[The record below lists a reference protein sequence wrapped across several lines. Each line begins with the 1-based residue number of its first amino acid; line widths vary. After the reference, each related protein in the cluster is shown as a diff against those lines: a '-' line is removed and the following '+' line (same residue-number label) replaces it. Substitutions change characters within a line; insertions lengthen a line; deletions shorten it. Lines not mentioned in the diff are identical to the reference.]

1 MGRIKEMLDHE
12 QEPDYSM
19 NQLRQDML
27 RVGVPQ
33 EKLEEII
40 RKRQQFYNNKFVYS
54 LLMQYAAGFGK
65 SNIIG
70 WTALQLKDY
79 RYDGRFAYD
88 KVLMVVDRVQLRD
101 QLDTTMMNMNIDN
114 SMFVEANNSDTFVKA
129 LSDKRRIIVVNI
141 QKFLDLQLCRHRLH
155 SYG

>member
-1 MGRIKEMLDHE
+1 
-12 QEPDYSM
+12 M

-88 KVLMVVDRVQLRD
+88 KVPMVVDRVQLRD

>member
-1 MGRIKEMLDHE
+1 
-12 QEPDYSM
+12 M

-40 RKRQQFYNNKFVYS
+40 RKRQQYYNNKVVYS

-88 KVLMVVDRVQLRD
+88 KVLMVGDRVQLRD

-114 SMFVEANNSDTFVKA
+114 SMFVEANNSETFVKA

>member
-1 MGRIKEMLDHE
+1 
-12 QEPDYSM
+12 
-19 NQLRQDML
+19 ML

-114 SMFVEANNSDTFVKA
+114 SMFVEVNNSDTFVKA